1 MNKKISKFISCVL
14 AVTLFMS
21 LLTVTAFAAESNY
34 DLNGDGKVSVSD
46 VTALQLRISGNRSNW
61 TDAYEKRADINGDG
75 KIDINDVTALQNI
88 LMNASSGGTSSG
100 ASAANSFTVKQN

>member
-1 MNKKISKFISCVL
+1 MNKKISKFVSCVL

-46 VTALQLRISGNRSNW
+46 VTALQLRISGTEVIGPMHMKSVRIL
-61 TDAYEKRADINGDG
+61 T
-75 KIDINDVTALQNI
+75 VTAKLI
-88 LMNASSGGTSSG
+88 LMM
-100 ASAANSFTVKQN
+100 

>member
-1 MNKKISKFISCVL
+1 MNKKISKFVSCVL

-46 VTALQLRISGNRSNW
+46 VTALQLRISGNRSIGQMY
-61 TDAYEKRADINGDG
+61 TKSVRILT
-75 KIDINDVTALQNI
+75 VTAKLI
-88 LMNASSGGTSSG
+88 LMM
-100 ASAANSFTVKQN
+100 

>member
-1 MNKKISKFISCVL
+1 M
-14 AVTLFMS
+14 
-21 LLTVTAFAAESNY
+21 
-34 DLNGDGKVSVSD
+34 
-46 VTALQLRISGNRSNW
+46 VTALQLRLSGNRSNW

-100 ASAANSFTVKQN
+100 ASAANSF

>member
-1 MNKKISKFISCVL
+1 MNKKISKFVSCVL

-46 VTALQLRISGNRSNW
+46 GNRF
-61 TDAYEKRADINGDG
+61 A
-75 KIDINDVTALQNI
+75 
-88 LMNASSGGTSSG
+88 
-100 ASAANSFTVKQN
+100 VKNFGEQK

>member
-46 VTALQLRISGNRSNW
+46 VTALQLRISGNRPMHMKSVRIL
-61 TDAYEKRADINGDG
+61 T
-75 KIDINDVTALQNI
+75 VTAKLI
-88 LMNASSGGTSSG
+88 LMM
-100 ASAANSFTVKQN
+100 

>member
-1 MNKKISKFISCVL
+1 MNKKISKFVSCVL

-61 TDAYEKRADINGDG
+61 KSVRILT
-75 KIDINDVTALQNI
+75 VTAKLI
-88 LMNASSGGTSSG
+88 LMM
-100 ASAANSFTVKQN
+100 